1 MEKWNSVPVKSVINR
16 VRGADGKIPDEACL
30 ESAMNI
36 AINSSS
42 NNRLELIKL
51 YWTDGFGW
59 YYGDDNRIA
68 FVIHECKANIPAKT
82 EKGYNTC
89 YRKALAQDIG
99 YYIQIKNGKYTNFP
113 KELIDLSKKYGYNRV
128 QDCISDNLAL
138 FLLTNDKFVS
148 NVLVDNKIRALI
160 TKLEPLMLKS
170 DKTPSKYWED
180 IEIRNV
186 MESFD
191 VSSAS
196 YDLVEGPA
204 DLSNTGDILNKY
216 LKNKNNGINN

>member
-1 MEKWNSVPVKSVINR
+1 M
-16 VRGADGKIPDEACL
+16 
-30 ESAMNI
+30 
-36 AINSSS
+36 
-42 NNRLELIKL
+42 
-51 YWTDGFGW
+51 
-59 YYGDDNRIA
+59 
-68 FVIHECKANIPAKT
+68 
-82 EKGYNTC
+82 
-89 YRKALAQDIG
+89 
-99 YYIQIKNGKYTNFP
+99 
-113 KELIDLSKKYGYNRV
+113 
-128 QDCISDNLAL
+128 
-138 FLLTNDKFVS
+138 
-148 NVLVDNKIRALI
+148 LVDNKIRALI